1 MFGEGLEKG
10 EFSEHVA
17 GEIDAEVSHI
27 MSESLKRADTAV
39 KTHRPLLDAI
49 AKRLIEKETIER
61 EEFESILVAHGIQP
75 KKREEVV

>member
-1 MFGEGLEKG
+1 MFGEGLESG

-17 GEIDAEVSHI
+17 GEIDAEVSYI
-27 MSESLKRADTAV
+27 MSESLKRAEEAV

-49 AKRLIEKETIER
+49 AKRLVEKETIER

-75 KKREEVV
+75 KKAEPVV